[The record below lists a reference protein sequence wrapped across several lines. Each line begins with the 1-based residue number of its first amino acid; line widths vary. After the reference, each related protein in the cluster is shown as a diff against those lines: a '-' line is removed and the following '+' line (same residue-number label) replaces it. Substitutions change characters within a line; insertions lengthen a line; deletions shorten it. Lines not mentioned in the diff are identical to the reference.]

1 MTFFSIGSR
10 SLQVRLREL
19 FFCVKFSSSEKKQVF
34 LMQKPV
40 LSNEC
45 EAVSL
50 AIVLKYAGFS
60 VDPVTLYDQFVP
72 KFPFKT
78 VIR

>member
-1 MTFFSIGSR
+1 
-10 SLQVRLREL
+10 
-19 FFCVKFSSSEKKQVF
+19 
-34 LMQKPV
+34 MQKPV